1 MVDITIF
8 KNDVRLMT
16 TIKDV
21 SGKRI
26 LGTKL
31 DNSKISDAVLNN
43 GKEYSGNNKING
55 LIYKTV
61 YIPYFNDDNKIL
73 GMIFLG
79 QNMDT
84 IESLS
89 QKISIYLVII
99 LLLIMAGLFFSIYA
113 IINRTII
120 KRINDIK
127 NKSEILK
134 IENDRK
140 ETNKIKDEIMIFSEF
155 IISIIRNIHGIIVET
170 KKIILKGDEISSGL
184 SNSSLTLSSTIE
196 EISQTMNSMNE
207 KTILLSNEIRK
218 SGESVND
225 IRGFISSVVKLTDT
239 QFTMVSDSS
248 NGIRNFISSINAIEH
263 EIEEKKQLS
272 DGIIGLAGEG
282 ENMMS
287 GLISSIDEIS
297 KSAELIMQMIG
308 IINNVASQTNLLAM
322 NAAIEAAH
330 AGEYGKGFAV
340 VADEI
345 RTLAETTTNNVKTI
359 SKTLNDIVVKI
370 RNVGLL
376 SAETNGSISKIING
390 TGDISEGM
398 NEIKDRMK
406 EMAFSTDNITS
417 AMEGLIKIS
426 GEIKNA
432 SREMNERTEK
442 INESIVMISKMSSEN
457 KSGISEIT
465 SSLAGMNDS
474 SIILSEAGKRNYEN
488 MQKLTYEISKIKII
502 G

>member
-1 MVDITIF
+1 
-8 KNDVRLMT
+8 
-16 TIKDV
+16 
-21 SGKRI
+21 
-26 LGTKL
+26 
-31 DNSKISDAVLNN
+31 
-43 GKEYSGNNKING
+43 
-55 LIYKTV
+55 
-61 YIPYFNDDNKIL
+61 
-73 GMIFLG
+73 
-79 QNMDT
+79 
-84 IESLS
+84 
-89 QKISIYLVII
+89 
-99 LLLIMAGLFFSIYA
+99 
-113 IINRTII
+113 
-120 KRINDIK
+120 
-127 NKSEILK
+127 
-134 IENDRK
+134 
-140 ETNKIKDEIMIFSEF
+140 
-155 IISIIRNIHGIIVET
+155 
-170 KKIILKGDEISSGL
+170 
-184 SNSSLTLSSTIE
+184 
-196 EISQTMNSMNE
+196 
-207 KTILLSNEIRK
+207 
-218 SGESVND
+218 
-225 IRGFISSVVKLTDT
+225 
-239 QFTMVSDSS
+239 MVSDSS